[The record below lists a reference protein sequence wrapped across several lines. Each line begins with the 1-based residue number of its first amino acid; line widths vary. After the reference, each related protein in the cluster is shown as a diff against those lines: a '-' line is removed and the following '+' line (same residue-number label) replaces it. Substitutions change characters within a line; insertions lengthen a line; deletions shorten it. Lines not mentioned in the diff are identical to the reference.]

1 MRRVINDALISVGAL
16 IVLIVGLVSVD
27 ERMRERLAA
36 ALSDPPSSAQLVSAG
51 NRVHDVAAVLIMAA
65 KDQSIEHAPLMIF
78 GVAAT
83 ILVLF
88 MLRT

>member
-16 IVLIVGLVSVD
+16 GVLIVGLVSVD

-36 ALSDPPSSAQLVSAG
+36 ALSDPPSSAQLVHAG
-51 NRVHDVAAVLIMAA
+51 DRVRDVAAVLIMAA
-65 KDQSIEHAPLMIF
+65 KDQSIEHAPLVIF

-88 MLRT
+88 MVRT

>member
-16 IVLIVGLVSVD
+16 VVLIIGLVSVD

-36 ALSDPPSSAQLVSAG
+36 ALSDPPSSAQLVNAG
-51 NRVHDVAAVLIMAA
+51 DRVGDVARVLIMAA
-65 KDQSIEHAPLMIF
+65 KDQSIEHAPLVIF

-83 ILVLF
+83 VLGLF